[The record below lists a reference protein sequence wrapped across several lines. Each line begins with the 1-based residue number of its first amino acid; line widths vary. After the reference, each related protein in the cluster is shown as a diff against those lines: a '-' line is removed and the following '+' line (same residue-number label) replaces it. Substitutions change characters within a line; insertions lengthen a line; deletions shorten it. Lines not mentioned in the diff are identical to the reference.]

1 MHCPSLNELPPPPRG
16 KTGWPW
22 TEGSIPL
29 LPTMSDGGAWPR
41 ISIVTPSFNQ
51 ARFLEAT
58 IRSILLQGYPNL
70 EYFVL
75 DGGSTDGSVDIIRKY
90 ESWLARWVSEPD
102 GGQSAAINR
111 GLQLASGV
119 FATWINSDD
128 MLHQHALAAH
138 ASRIGFDP
146 AVVYIGDC
154 LYIDDR
160 DRPLN
165 RHRASVHDF
174 RDLVSIRAVWR
185 AHQQRGHIV
194 QPEVLFPR
202 QLAIDVGG
210 LDAAN
215 HRTMDYEL
223 WGKFLLAGVA
233 FQYTEIL
240 FAMFRQHS
248 GQKTSADWAQTQ
260 SLVKTAVKLVGQ
272 TPDLPELE
280 RRTIVADLYEY
291 ERDYWRET
299 GPLARL
305 GLPPGVVLPLRD
317 RRDRLRRR
325 AVQFVRRAFE
335 PAPRP
340 RVS

>member
-1 MHCPSLNELPPPPRG
+1 MPLPP
-16 KTGWPW
+16 T
-22 TEGSIPL
+22 I
-29 LPTMSDGGAWPR
+29 SDRAAWPR
-41 ISIVTPSFNQ
+41 VSIVTPSFNQ

-75 DGGSTDGSVDIIRKY
+75 DGGSTDGSADIIRKY
-90 ESWLARWVSEPD
+90 EPWLAAWVSEPD

-128 MLHQHALAAH
+128 MLHQHALATH
-138 ASRIGFDP
+138 ASRIGFNPDI
-146 AVVYIGDC
+146 VYIGDC

-165 RHRASVHDF
+165 RHRGRVHDF
-174 RDLVSIRAVWR
+174 RDLVHIRTVWR
-185 AHQQRGHIV
+185 ARQQRGHMV

-223 WGKFLLAGVA
+223 WGKFLLAGAA
-233 FQYTEIL
+233 FQYTQIP

-248 GQKTSADWAQTQ
+248 DQKTGADWAQTQ
-260 SLVKTAVKLVGQ
+260 SLVKTAVKLVGRA
-272 TPDLPELE
+272 PDLPELE

-291 ERDYWRET
+291 ERDYWRQT
-299 GPLARL
+299 GALARL
-305 GLPPGVVLPLRD
+305 GLPPRVVLRLRGM
-317 RRDRLRRR
+317 RDGLRRR

-335 PAPRP
+335 QEPRP
-340 RVS
+340 RFS

>member
-1 MHCPSLNELPPPPRG
+1 MA
-16 KTGWPW
+16 
-22 TEGSIPL
+22 
-29 LPTMSDGGAWPR
+29 DGGAWPR

-75 DGGSTDGSVDIIRKY
+75 DGGSIDGSVDVIRKY
-90 ESWLARWVSEPD
+90 EPWLTAWVSEPD

-111 GLQLASGV
+111 GLQLASGTL
-119 FATWINSDD
+119 ATWINSDD
-128 MLHQHALAAH
+128 MLHQHALTTH
-138 ASRIGFDP
+138 ASRIGFNP
-146 AVVYIGDC
+146 AVVYVGDC

-165 RHRASVHDF
+165 RHRGRVHDF
-174 RDLVSIRAVWR
+174 RDLVKIRTVWR
-185 AHQQRGHIV
+185 ASQRRGHIV

-223 WGKFLLAGVA
+223 WGKFLLAGAA

-240 FAMFRQHS
+240 FGMFRQHS
-248 GQKTSADWAQTQ
+248 DQKTAAYWATTQ
-260 SLVKTAVKLVGQ
+260 SLVETAIKLVGQ
-272 TPDLPELE
+272 AHELQELE
-280 RRTIVADLYEY
+280 RATIVADLYDY
-291 ERDYWRET
+291 QRDCWRET
-299 GPLARL
+299 GLLARL
-305 GLPPGVVLPLRD
+305 GLPPGLVISFRNLRD
-317 RRDRLRRR
+317 GLRRST
-325 AVQFVRRAFE
+325 VQFVRRARRRRQE
-335 PAPRP
+335 LSSREA
-340 RVS
+340 ST

>member
-1 MHCPSLNELPPPPRG
+1 
-16 KTGWPW
+16 
-22 TEGSIPL
+22 
-29 LPTMSDGGAWPR
+29 MSNGDAWPR

-75 DGGSTDGSVDIIRKY
+75 DGGSTDGSIDIIRKY
-90 ESWLARWVSEPD
+90 EPWLAAWVSEPD

-128 MLHQHALAAH
+128 MLHQHALATH
-138 ASRIGFDP
+138 ASRIGFSP

-154 LYIDDR
+154 LYMDDR

-165 RHRASVHDF
+165 RHRGRVHDF
-174 RDLVSIRAVWR
+174 RDLVSVRTVWR
-185 AHQQRGHIV
+185 DRQQRGHIV
-194 QPEVLFPR
+194 QPELLFPR

-210 LDAAN
+210 LDTAN

-223 WGKFLLAGVA
+223 WGKFLLAGAV
-233 FQYTEIL
+233 FQYTQIP

-248 GQKTSADWAQTQ
+248 DQKTAADWATTQ
-260 SLVKTAVKLVGQ
+260 SLIKTAVKLVDQ
-272 TPDLPELE
+272 AHELSEPE
-280 RRTIVADLYEY
+280 RRTIVAELYAY
-291 ERDYWRET
+291 ERHYWLET

-317 RRDRLRRR
+317 MRDGLRRR